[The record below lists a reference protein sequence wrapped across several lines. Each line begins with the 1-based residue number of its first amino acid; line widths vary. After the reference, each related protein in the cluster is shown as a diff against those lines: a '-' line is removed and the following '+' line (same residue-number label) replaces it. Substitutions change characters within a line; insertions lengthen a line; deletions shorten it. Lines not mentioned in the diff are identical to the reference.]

1 MKKRILI
8 AIHYLEIGGAES
20 ALIGLLS
27 NLDYSR
33 LDVDLFLYDH
43 RGEMM
48 QYIQKEVNVLPSIN
62 EYSMLERP
70 ISELILK
77 GFYRLAF
84 ARLKAKL
91 RHKREKHS
99 FGKGSDSSIFYY
111 VAEATLK
118 CLPDINPSVCYDAAI
133 SFLTPHQYVR
143 NKVNA
148 TKYLAWIHTDYSKVF
163 VNADLEMPVW
173 DSYDRIVSISDGVTN
188 AFLQVFPT
196 LQDKIIEI
204 PNVLPK
210 SLIFKKSNDFVP
222 KEMDFDGIKILSIGR
237 FCEAKNYD
245 NVPKI
250 ARLLVDKGLRFRWYI
265 IGYGDRSEIERAIID
280 SNVSEYVIILGKR
293 DNPYPYIK
301 ACDIYA
307 QPSRYEGRSVTVE
320 EAKLLCRPILLTN
333 YFTAK
338 YQIEDGKT
346 GIITETDNQ
355 SIADGLYR
363 LASDESLRHKL
374 CDNLSHCVNDDDKII
389 DKLYQLIES

>member
-33 LDVDLFLYDH
+33 LDIDLFLYDH

-48 QYIQKEVNVLPSIN
+48 QYIPKEVNLLSPIK

-70 ISELILK
+70 ITELLRK
-77 GFYRLAF
+77 GYYGIAF
-84 ARLKAKL
+84 ARLKAKW
-91 RHKREKHS
+91 RHKRHEHNK
-99 FGKGSDSSIFYY
+99 GKGSDSSIFHY
-111 VAEATLK
+111 VAETTLRL
-118 CLPDINPSVCYDAAI
+118 LPKINPAVCYDAAI
-133 SFLTPHQYVR
+133 SFLIPHQFVR

-148 TKYLAWIHTDYSKVF
+148 AKYIAWIHTDYSKVY
-163 VNADLEMPVW
+163 VNSALESPVW
-173 DSYDRIVSISDGVTN
+173 SSYDKIVSISEGVTT
-188 AFLQVFPT
+188 AFVKVFPSVK
-196 LQDKIIEI
+196 DKIIEI
-204 PNVLPK
+204 PNILPK
-210 SLIFKKSNDFVP
+210 SLITAKSSEFQP
-222 KEMDFDGIKILSIGR
+222 EEMVFDGIKILSIGR

-250 ARLLVDKGLRFRWYI
+250 ARLLADKGLKFRWYI
-265 IGYGDRSEIERAIID
+265 IGYGDRSEIDKAIEE
-280 SNVSEYVIILGKR
+280 SNVSEYVLILGKR

-333 YFTAK
+333 YFTAQ
-338 YQIEDGKT
+338 YQIANGQT
-346 GIITETDNQ
+346 GMITAMDNE
-355 SIADGLYR
+355 SISDGLYH
-363 LASDESLRHKL
+363 LATDESLRKKFGE
-374 CDNLSHCVNDDDKII
+374 NLSKCADEDNAIMRDF
-389 DKLYQLIES
+389 YQLIES